1 MDSVL
6 VDISGTVALWVSE
19 SSNSAIFN
27 VLLAKVNFGA
37 ISTLSVLSV
46 AANGTSVTVG
56 KSVAEAGADRA
67 TVAGISTVA
76 RT

>member
-6 VDISGTVALWVSE
+6 VDISGTVTLLVSE
-19 SSNSAIFN
+19 TWDSAKLN
-27 VLLAKVNFGA
+27 VLLAKVKFGA
-37 ISTLSVLSV
+37 ISSSSVGSV
-46 AANGTSVTVG
+46 AADGASITVG

-67 TVAGISTVA
+67 TVAGTSTVT

>member
-37 ISTLSVLSV
+37 IS
-46 AANGTSVTVG
+46 A
-56 KSVAEAGADRA
+56 
-67 TVAGISTVA
+67 
-76 RT
+76 